1 VPVIAANGIT
11 FLLAAGV
18 VVAKFRFRR

>member
-1 VPVIAANGIT
+1 VIDANGIT

-18 VVAKFRFRR
+18 VVAKLRFRR